1 MPISSELLAPVRES
15 LGPLLF
21 DVEPAQ
27 AIFGVVVT
35 PEPENATITFETTR
49 PCFATVELF
58 RMVTGEI
65 ALDMEKA
72 NRERI
77 ELELFGSARYRHRI
91 RLFDLPQERRF
102 WYRIS
107 VPSGGPG
114 TALGQKKVRHRG
126 WFSTFRRTAT
136 CRIGWIRVLSDSDDQ
151 SAGDL
156 DFTVAAYA
164 AARGDG
170 RLDYAFSPAST
181 VESGGRLRDPFGR
194 ALDLGRAPDRVAVH
208 VWGTDDDENDF
219 VSFLEAPWKGLRI
232 RGRLPP
238 ERRPPLRGPYSD
250 RYRDC
255 NDVELVATLP
265 VAVGRHEVRVTGMT
279 PIAVLAFEVDGTID
293 CTVRDVLGQPR
304 PVASKFVTK
313 RFLRAIT
320 EGRPAGID
328 LGGARLVL
336 ALGETGELL
345 WRAVGTPDSRWQ
357 VLEGPPLRRLH
368 LLAREDAPS
377 LLLGADAESRLV
389 TARLD
394 RTPPEPLDWR
404 PTGLRQAVDAARAPA
419 LLEGEDGF
427 LLACRDP
434 DGRLLLQRLDREG
447 CPAADPI
454 PLAED
459 VHDDIVLG
467 GDGAGASWIAWRDRE
482 GRIVAGPL
490 GAKGETVPGAVAE
503 LSGLS
508 RSPEGRPLLVA
519 LDREGRIVV
528 RELGREGDWTVL
540 GTLQEVVAPED
551 LEPPAADVTAADQ
564 PRRRP

>member
-1 MPISSELLAPVRES
+1 MSSELLAPVRES
-15 LGPLLF
+15 LGPILF

-27 AIFGVVVT
+27 AIYDVAVR
-35 PEPENATITFETTR
+35 PEPEGATITFETTR

-58 RMVTGEI
+58 RTVTGKV

-77 ELELFGSARYRHRI
+77 ELKLFGSARYGHRI

-107 VPSGGPG
+107 VPGEGPG

-156 DFTVAAYA
+156 DFTVPAYA
-164 AARGDG
+164 AAHGDG
-170 RLDYAFSPAST
+170 RLDYAFSPAFT

-208 VWGTDDDENDF
+208 VWGTDDDENEF
-219 VSFLEAPWKGLRI
+219 VSFLEAPWKGLQI
-232 RGRLPP
+232 RGRMPP

-250 RYRDC
+250 RYRDS
-255 NDVELVATLP
+255 NDVEVVATLP
-265 VAVGRHEVRVTGMT
+265 VAVGRQEVRVTGMT
-279 PIAVLAFEVDGTID
+279 PIAVLAFEIDGTID

-304 PVASKFVTK
+304 PLASKFVTK
-313 RFLRAIT
+313 RFLHAIV

-328 LGGARLVL
+328 LGDARLVL
-336 ALGETGELL
+336 ALGEAGELL
-345 WRAVGTPDSRWQ
+345 WREAGDPTSRWQ
-357 VLEGPPLRRLH
+357 VLEAPPLRRLH
-368 LLAREDAPS
+368 LLARENAPS

-394 RTPPEPLDWR
+394 RAPPEPLDWR
-404 PTGLRQAVDAARAPA
+404 PIGLRQAVDATRAPA
-419 LLEGEDGF
+419 LLEREDGF

-434 DGRLLLQRLDREG
+434 EGRLVVQRLDRE
-447 CPAADPI
+447 AHSTTDPI
-454 PLAED
+454 VLAET

-467 GDGAGASWIAWRDRE
+467 GDGAGTSWIAWHDRE

-490 GAKGETVPGAVAE
+490 GAKAEPVPGAVAE
-503 LSGLS
+503 LSGLA
-508 RSPEGRPLLVA
+508 RSPEGRPLLVG
-519 LDREGRIVV
+519 LDREGRVV
-528 RELGREGDWTVL
+528 VHELGREGDWTVL

-551 LEPPAADVTAADQ
+551 LEPPAADVAAD
-564 PRRRP
+564 

>member
-1 MPISSELLAPVRES
+1 MPISSELLAAVRES
-15 LGPLLF
+15 LGPVLF
-21 DVEPAQ
+21 DVAPAQ
-27 AIFGVVVT
+27 AIYDVAVR
-35 PEPENATITFETTR
+35 PEPEGATITFATTR

-58 RMVTGEI
+58 RMVTGKV

-91 RLFDLPQERRF
+91 RLFDLPQKRRF

-107 VPSGGPG
+107 VPGEGPG

-156 DFTVAAYA
+156 VFELAAYD

-170 RLDYAFSPAST
+170 RLDYAFSPPFT
-181 VESGGRLRDPFGR
+181 VESGGRLRDPFGK

-208 VWGTDDDENDF
+208 VWGTDDDENEF
-219 VSFLEAPWKGLRI
+219 VSFLEAPWKGLQI
-232 RGRLPP
+232 RGRMPP

-250 RYRDC
+250 RYRDG
-255 NDVELVATLP
+255 NDVEVVATLP
-265 VAVGRHEVRVTGMT
+265 VAVGRQEVRVTGMT
-279 PIAVLAFEVDGTID
+279 PIAVLAFEIDGTID
-293 CTVRDVLGQPR
+293 CSVRDVLGQPR

-313 RFLRAIT
+313 RFLHAIA

-328 LGGARLVL
+328 LGDARLVL
-336 ALGETGELL
+336 ALGEAGELL
-345 WRAVGTPDSRWQ
+345 WREAEDPTSRWQ

-377 LLLGADAESRLV
+377 LLLGAAADGRFV

-394 RTPPEPLDWR
+394 RVPPEPLDWR

-419 LLEGEDGF
+419 LLDREEGF

-434 DGRLLLQRLDREG
+434 EGRLVVQRLDRAG
-447 CPAADPI
+447 CPAADPVV
-454 PLAED
+454 LAEN
-459 VHDDIVLG
+459 VRDDIVLG
-467 GDGAGASWIAWRDRE
+467 GDGAGTSWIAWRDRE

-490 GAKGETVPGAVAE
+490 GAKAEPVPGVVAE

-508 RSPEGRPLLVA
+508 RSAEGRPLLVA
-519 LDREGRIVV
+519 VDREGRVVV
-528 RELGREGDWTVL
+528 RELGRDGDWTVL

-551 LEPPAADVTAADQ
+551 LEPPAADVAAADQ